1 MYLFHCNSADDLL
14 LFVGAFAETGDA
26 VAGGVVEVE
35 GVAVDVNFG
44 IPMRS

>member
-1 MYLFHCNSADDLL
+1 MDD
-14 LFVGAFAETGDA
+14 
-26 VAGGVVEVE
+26 VAGGVVEVD